1 METSAVPLPKRLIGF
16 GLATLC
22 ITVACLLPASDA
34 LSSEGIKALGLL
46 FSLAILWATA
56 ALPTGAIGLLIVILL
71 PLLGIVGVSQAFSG
85 FSSSSV
91 FFIVA
96 VFAMPA
102 VMLKTDWGA
111 RLLSLLL
118 AWTGADSRKLVL
130 GFMIATALVSSIM
143 SDLPCTALFLGFA
156 LTILRATKAKRGVSN
171 LGKCLMIGIPVASMT
186 GGVSTP
192 AGSSFNVVAMNILQQ
207 TTGQTISFFDWMIV
221 GVPITVI
228 MVPVLWFFITSI
240 IKPEPITDACLQ
252 GIRDTAASAHAVK
265 PYEVKALSIIL
276 LMVVLW
282 IMGNWVPLLDV
293 TVVAIVGL
301 IVMFAPGMNLLT
313 WNEFQAA
320 VPWGIVILVGA
331 ILTIGGVVQSTG
343 GAEFLA
349 TAITNSGATSFG
361 FLPAMAILTTLV
373 YLLHTVC
380 PIGPAILGIFIPIF
394 AAICAGFG
402 VSPVVPTI
410 SLAIVVA
417 ANVLLPVN
425 PIVMLTY
432 GQGYFTFG
440 DMFKVGV
447 VPAIVLVSLIVLWVP
462 FIVGVLGI

>member
-1 METSAVPLPKRLIGF
+1 METSAAPLSNRLIGF
-16 GLATLC
+16 GLAAAC
-22 ITVACLLPASDA
+22 IIGTSLIPGSEA

-46 FSLAILWATA
+46 LSLAVLWATS
-56 ALPTGAIGLLIVILL
+56 ALPTGATALLIVVLL
-71 PLLGIVGVSQAFSG
+71 PLLGIVNVSQAFAG

-111 RLLSLLL
+111 RLLSRLL
-118 AWTGADSRKLVL
+118 AWTGTDARKLVL
-130 GFMIATALVSSIM
+130 GFMVATAIVSTIM

-156 LTILRATKAKRGVSN
+156 LTILRASGARIGSSN

-186 GGVSTP
+186 GGIATP

-207 TTGQTISFFDWMIV
+207 TTGETISFFDWMIV
-221 GVPITVI
+221 GVPVSVI
-228 MVPVLWFFITSI
+228 MVPVLWFFITTV
-240 IKPEPITDACLQ
+240 IKPEAITDACLQ
-252 GIRDTAASAHAVK
+252 DIRSTAMAAQTVK
-265 PYEVKALSIIL
+265 PYEVKALAVIL

-282 IMGNWVPLLDV
+282 IAGNWVPAFDV

-301 IVMFAPGMNLLT
+301 IVMFLPGMNLIT
-313 WNEFQAA
+313 WAEFQAA
-320 VPWGIVILVGA
+320 VPWGIVMLVGA
-331 ILTIGGVVQSTG
+331 ILTVGGVVQSTG
-343 GAEFLA
+343 GAAFLA
-349 TAITNSGATSFG
+349 NLIANSGATSFG
-361 FLPAMAILTTLV
+361 FLPAMAILVTLV

-380 PIGPAILGIFIPIF
+380 PIGPAILSIFIPIF

-402 VSPVVPTI
+402 VSAAVPTI

-432 GQGYFTFG
+432 GEGYFSFG
-440 DMFKVGV
+440 DMFKAGF
-447 VPAIVLVSLIVLWVP
+447 VPAIVLIGLIVLWVP